1 MWKTVFERKQMKR
14 FYPEIKKKAK
24 KKNRLGLKKKKVD
37 WSEGLQMLSCLKS
50 SF

>member
-1 MWKTVFERKQMKR
+1 MKR
-14 FYPEIKKKAK
+14 FYPEIKRKQK

-37 WSEGLQMLSCLKS
+37 RIEGVQMLSCLKS